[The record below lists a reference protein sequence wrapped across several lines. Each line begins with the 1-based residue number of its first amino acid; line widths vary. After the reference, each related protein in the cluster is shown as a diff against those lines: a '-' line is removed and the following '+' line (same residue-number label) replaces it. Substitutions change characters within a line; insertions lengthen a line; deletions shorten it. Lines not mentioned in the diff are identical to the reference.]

1 MASETMIQNAK
12 AFLLQESPDSK
23 LNLYDHLCSIMH
35 KVLENRT
42 PNSVDVL
49 EGLSQSVK
57 TNKFVPATDP
67 SSDVS
72 AGSHEVDLANL
83 QNKLFEKP
91 SEDAEPEPEDEVEMP
106 LPDLMDTA
114 HYFEQAGVGLGREET
129 FRIFLA
135 LKNLVDTHTL
145 QNVRFWGKILGTQ
158 KNYIVAEVEYREGAE
173 DEEQG
178 EEEGEEEEAKEDEG
192 EEAKEDEDDIPKPD
206 YKPPPVIP
214 REENGTGCNKKT
226 YFVCNEPG
234 TEWVKLP
241 PVTPAQI
248 VCARQIKKFFTG
260 DLNAAVISYPPFP
273 GTEMNYLRAQ
283 IARISAGT
291 QISPVDYF
299 KFEEDDEDDSD
310 GEGRDSFVENVEFEP
325 LRNQELID
333 PSLSNWV
340 HHVQHVLPQGR
351 CVWINPAVKTEAED
365 FDDEEEEEERE
376 EPDEPVPEHGPPLL
390 NPISEDTEV
399 DSMPAWSAGLTSNLV
414 PQYAAA
420 VLRSNL
426 WPGSYVFG
434 LDKKFENLYIGYG
447 HKYTAENY
455 SPPAPP
461 ATQEEYPSGAEVT
474 EVPDP
479 TVDEERALQAVQQ
492 EQLDREAEEAEMEED
507 DEDDD

>member
-12 AFLLQESPDSK
+12 AFLQQESPDSK
-23 LNLYDHLCSIMH
+23 LNLYDHLCSVMH
-35 KVLENRT
+35 KILENRT
-42 PNSVDVL
+42 PNSVDLL
-49 EGLSQSVK
+49 ESLSKEVK
-57 TNKFVPATDP
+57 TNKFAPAGDP
-67 SSDVS
+67 SSDVRPAS
-72 AGSHEVDLANL
+72 QEVELANV

-91 SEDAEPEPEDEVEMP
+91 SEEAEPEPEDEVEMP

-114 HYFEQAGVGLGREET
+114 HYFEQAGLGLGREET

-135 LKNLVDTHTL
+135 LKKLVDTHTL
-145 QNVRFWGKILGTQ
+145 QSVRFWGKILGTE
-158 KNYIVAEVEYREGAE
+158 KNYIVAEVEYREG
-173 DEEQG
+173 DEEGQEG
-178 EEEGEEEEAKEDEG
+178 EEEEGEESREEEADEAKEG
-192 EEAKEDEDDIPKPD
+192 EDDNLPTPD

-214 REENGTGCNKKT
+214 KEETGTGCNKKT

-234 TEWVKLP
+234 GEWTKLP

-260 DLNAAVISYPPFP
+260 NLEAAVISYPPFP
-273 GTEMNYLRAQ
+273 GTEINYLRAQ

-291 QISPVDYF
+291 HISPVDYY

-325 LRNQELID
+325 PRVQELID

-340 HHVQHVLPQGR
+340 HHVQHILPQGR
-351 CVWINPAVKTEAED
+351 CVWVNPTVKTETED
-365 FDDEEEEEERE
+365 FEDEEEEEERE

-390 NPISEDTEV
+390 NPISEDSEV

-426 WPGSYVFG
+426 WPGACVFG
-434 LDKKFENLYIGYG
+434 LDKKFENLYIGWG

-455 SPPAPP
+455 SPPAPA

>member
-35 KVLENRT
+35 KILENRT
-42 PNSVDVL
+42 PNAVDLL
-49 EGLSQSVK
+49 ENLSKEVK
-57 TNKFVPATDP
+57 TNKFVPAADAST
-67 SSDVS
+67 DVS
-72 AGSHEVDLANL
+72 PASQEIELANV

-91 SEDAEPEPEDEVEMP
+91 SEEAEPEPEDEVEMP

-114 HYFEQAGVGLGREET
+114 HYFELAGVGLGREET
-129 FRIFLA
+129 FRIFPA

-145 QNVRFWGKILGTQ
+145 QSVRFWGKVLGNN

-173 DEEQG
+173 DEPST
-178 EEEGEEEEAKEDEG
+178 EEEQEDEPKEDEP
-192 EEAKEDEDDIPKPD
+192 EEGKEDEDDVPKPD

-214 REENGTGCNKKT
+214 KEENGTGCNKKT

-241 PVTPAQI
+241 PVTPAQL

-260 DLNAAVISYPPFP
+260 NLEAPVVSYPPFP
-273 GTEMNYLRAQ
+273 GTEINYLRAQ

-291 QISPVDYF
+291 NISPVDYY

-325 LRNQELID
+325 LRVQELID

-340 HHVQHVLPQGR
+340 HHVQHILPQGR
-351 CVWINPAVKTEAED
+351 CVWVNPAVKTETED
-365 FDDEEEEEERE
+365 FEDEEEEEERE
-376 EPDEPVPEHGPPLL
+376 EPDEPVPETGPPLL

-426 WPGSYVFG
+426 WPGAFVFG
-434 LDKKFENLYIGYG
+434 LDKKFENLYIGWG

-461 ATQEEYPSGAEVT
+461 TTQEEYPSGAEVT

-492 EQLDREAEEAEMEED
+492 EQLDREAEEADMEDDDEED
-507 DEDDD
+507 D